1 MDLILVIGRI
11 LFGGFFLMSGI
22 NHFTKLE
29 AMTGYAKYK
38 KLPAAKLGVLI
49 SGLMLVIGGLSVIL
63 GYYADLGALLLAIF
77 LVLAAVIF
85 HNFWKETDATAKQN
99 EMLGF
104 MKDIALAGA
113 ASTRQIARAPSSKMV
128 DSVTRFLPSLMRFHQ
143 PPDSRHLETFA

>member
-1 MDLILVIGRI
+1 
-11 LFGGFFLMSGI
+11 MSGI
-22 NHFTKLE
+22 NHFTKIE

-49 SGLMLVIGGLSVIL
+49 SGLMLVIGGITIIL

-77 LVLAAVIF
+77 LVLAAFIF

-104 MKDIALAGA
+104 MKDMALAGA
-113 ASTRQIARAPSSKMV
+113 ALILFALVVKHGTDLDFGWVLSAENI
-128 DSVTRFLPSLMRFHQ
+128 SLWK
-143 PPDSRHLETFA
+143 

>member
-49 SGLMLVIGGLSVIL
+49 SGLMLVIGGISIIL

-104 MKDIALAGA
+104 MKDMALAGA
-113 ASTRQIARAPSSKMV
+113 ALILFALVMKHGTDLDFGWTLSAENI
-128 DSVTRFLPSLMRFHQ
+128 SLWK
-143 PPDSRHLETFA
+143 

>member
-1 MDLILVIGRI
+1 MDLIIVIGRI

-49 SGLMLVIGGLSVIL
+49 SGLMLVIGGISIIL

-77 LVLAAVIF
+77 LVLAAIIF

-104 MKDIALAGA
+104 MKDMALAGA
-113 ASTRQIARAPSSKMV
+113 ALILFALVMKHGTDLDFGWTLSAENI
-128 DSVTRFLPSLMRFHQ
+128 SLWK
-143 PPDSRHLETFA
+143 

>member
-1 MDLILVIGRI
+1 MDLIIVIGRI

-49 SGLMLVIGGLSVIL
+49 SGLMLVIGGISIIL

-113 ASTRQIARAPSSKMV
+113 ALILFALVSKYGADLDFGWV
-128 DSVTRFLPSLMRFHQ
+128 LSAENISLWK
-143 PPDSRHLETFA
+143 

>member
-1 MDLILVIGRI
+1 MDLIIVIGRI

-77 LVLAAVIF
+77 LVLAAIIF

-113 ASTRQIARAPSSKMV
+113 ALILFALVSKYGV
-128 DSVTRFLPSLMRFHQ
+128 NLDFGWVLSVENISLWK
-143 PPDSRHLETFA
+143 

>member
-113 ASTRQIARAPSSKMV
+113 ALIIFALVAKYGADLDFGWV
-128 DSVTRFLPSLMRFHQ
+128 LSVENISLWK
-143 PPDSRHLETFA
+143 

>member
-1 MDLILVIGRI
+1 
-11 LFGGFFLMSGI
+11 MSGI

-49 SGLMLVIGGLSVIL
+49 SGLMLVIGGISIIL

-104 MKDIALAGA
+104 MKDMALAGA
-113 ASTRQIARAPSSKMV
+113 ALILFALVMKHGTDLDFGWTLSAENI
-128 DSVTRFLPSLMRFHQ
+128 SLWK
-143 PPDSRHLETFA
+143 

>member
-1 MDLILVIGRI
+1 MDVIILIGRI

-38 KLPAAKLGVLI
+38 KLPAAKLGVLL
-49 SGLMLVIGGLSVIL
+49 SGLMLVLGGIYIIL
-63 GYYADLGALLLAIF
+63 GFYTDLGLLLIAIF

-85 HNFWKETDATAKQN
+85 HNFWAETDATAKQN

-104 MKDIALAGA
+104 MKDIALAGGA
-113 ASTRQIARAPSSKMV
+113 LILFALVIKHGAELDFGWVIS
-128 DSVTRFLPSLMRFHQ
+128 DENFSLWK
-143 PPDSRHLETFA
+143 

>member
-104 MKDIALAGA
+104 MKDMALAGA
-113 ASTRQIARAPSSKMV
+113 ALILFALVVKHGTDLDFGWVLSAENI
-128 DSVTRFLPSLMRFHQ
+128 SLWK
-143 PPDSRHLETFA
+143 

>member
-113 ASTRQIARAPSSKMV
+113 ALILFALVSKYGADLDLGWV
-128 DSVTRFLPSLMRFHQ
+128 LSAENISLWK
-143 PPDSRHLETFA
+143 

>member
-1 MDLILVIGRI
+1 MDLIIVIGRI

-49 SGLMLVIGGLSVIL
+49 SGLMLVIGGISIIL

-113 ASTRQIARAPSSKMV
+113 ALILFALVVKHGTDLDFGWVLSAENI
-128 DSVTRFLPSLMRFHQ
+128 SLWK
-143 PPDSRHLETFA
+143 

>member
-1 MDLILVIGRI
+1 MDLIIVIGRI

-49 SGLMLVIGGLSVIL
+49 SGLMLVIGGISIIL
-63 GYYADLGALLLAIF
+63 GYYADLGALLIAII

-104 MKDIALAGA
+104 MKDMALAGA
-113 ASTRQIARAPSSKMV
+113 ALILFALVMKHGTDLDFGWTLSAENI
-128 DSVTRFLPSLMRFHQ
+128 SLWK
-143 PPDSRHLETFA
+143 

>member
-113 ASTRQIARAPSSKMV
+113 ALILFALVAKYGADLDFGWV
-128 DSVTRFLPSLMRFHQ
+128 LSVENISLWK
-143 PPDSRHLETFA
+143 

>member
-49 SGLMLVIGGLSVIL
+49 SGLMLVIGGITIIL

-104 MKDIALAGA
+104 MKDMALAGA
-113 ASTRQIARAPSSKMV
+113 ALILFALVVKHGTDLDFGWVLSAENI
-128 DSVTRFLPSLMRFHQ
+128 SLWK
-143 PPDSRHLETFA
+143 

>member
-1 MDLILVIGRI
+1 MDLIIVIGRI

-22 NHFTKLE
+22 NHFTKLD

-49 SGLMLVIGGLSVIL
+49 SGLMLVIGGITIIL

-113 ASTRQIARAPSSKMV
+113 ALILFALVVKHGTDLDFGWVLSAENI
-128 DSVTRFLPSLMRFHQ
+128 SLWK
-143 PPDSRHLETFA
+143 

>member
-1 MDLILVIGRI
+1 MDAILIIGRI
-11 LFGGFFLMSGI
+11 LFGALFVASGI
-22 NHFTKLE
+22 GHFAKLE

-38 KLPAAKLGVLI
+38 KLPAAKLGVI
-49 SGLMLVIGGLSVIL
+49 ASGLFFLLGGIYIAL
-63 GYYADLGALLLAIF
+63 GFWVDLGALMLALT

-113 ASTRQIARAPSSKMV
+113 ALILFALVSKYGADLDFGWV
-128 DSVTRFLPSLMRFHQ
+128 LSAENISLWK
-143 PPDSRHLETFA
+143 

>member
-1 MDLILVIGRI
+1 MDLIIVIGRI

-49 SGLMLVIGGLSVIL
+49 SGLMLVIGGITIIL

-104 MKDIALAGA
+104 MKDMALAGA
-113 ASTRQIARAPSSKMV
+113 ALILFALVVKHGTDLDFGWTLSAENI
-128 DSVTRFLPSLMRFHQ
+128 SLWK
-143 PPDSRHLETFA
+143 